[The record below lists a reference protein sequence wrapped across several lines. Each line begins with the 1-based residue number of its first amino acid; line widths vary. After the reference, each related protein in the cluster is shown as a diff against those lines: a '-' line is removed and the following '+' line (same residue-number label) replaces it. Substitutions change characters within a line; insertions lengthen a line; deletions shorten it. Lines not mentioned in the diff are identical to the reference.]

1 MIMMIILKKLMM
13 LKNFAMVY
21 ENIKYRIKNHSDA
34 LTDCY
39 QKNKKKYNWFLM
51 IDLDEYL
58 VIVNDTLK
66 NYLSNSFF
74 NKCDFIIFHW
84 LIPSDNNLIYYDNR
98 SLFERFKGPYIKSK
112 YVKTLV
118 KSGIDDLIYDCHS
131 PSFSPKRNITCNNL
145 GEKLYYK
152 KLDMKKFETINIQ
165 KAYIIHFQ
173 FKSTEEFIKYILI
186 ITE

>member
-1 MIMMIILKKLMM
+1 
-13 LKNFAMVY
+13 
-21 ENIKYRIKNHSDA
+21 
-34 LTDCY
+34 
-39 QKNKKKYNWFLM
+39 M

-66 NYLSNSFF
+66 HYLSNPFF

-98 SLFERFKGPYIKSK
+98 SLFERFKGPYGKST

-118 KSGIDDLIYDCHS
+118 KSGIDDLIYNCHS

-145 GEKLYYK
+145 GEQLFYK
-152 KLDMKKFETINIQ
+152 KLDMQRFETINIQ

-173 FKSTEEFIKYILI
+173 FKSTEEFIYPFFYYKQQTKIDYII
-186 ITE
+186 YYKK